1 MTQTMMLGGPEK
13 AALVLLSLGEDVA
26 SEVMKHL
33 DEEQLGNLRETAHRL
48 SRSQSMESVEQ
59 TFSEFEKAMSAP
71 VGFASPDPQAYM
83 RELAIRAFGAEKAA
97 ELFAEPVSKVEP
109 LDAIRS
115 ARVST
120 LAELLEDEHPQ
131 VAAVIASQLPRSQ
144 AAQVMSAMSPKKQTE
159 LLGRIASLKEI
170 PREIVQAASAA
181 LAKTLAASG
190 ALQQG
195 SARRDF
201 DGVSFAAGLLNELPS
216 SDSERILNEMTERY
230 GKVAPKIREAMFTFE
245 DLLRVNARGISA
257 LMREVSSESLLVAL
271 KTASEGLRD
280 HFLAAVSSR
289 AAASMR
295 DDLAVLP
302 PMKLSEVE
310 NAQREIVEAALR
322 LATDGR
328 LVLPGGASEKL
339 V

>member
-1 MTQTMMLGGPEK
+1 MTAPAGFGG
-13 AALVLLSLGEDVA
+13 
-26 SEVMKHL
+26 
-33 DEEQLGNLRETAHRL
+33 Q
-48 SRSQSMESVEQ
+48 
-59 TFSEFEKAMSAP
+59 
-71 VGFASPDPQAYM
+71 DPQAAL
-83 RELAIRAFGAEKAA
+83 RELAKRAFGPEKAA

-144 AAQVMSAMSPKKQTE
+144 AAQVMSAMSAKKQTE

-170 PREIVQAASAA
+170 PRETVQAASAA

-190 ALQQG
+190 ALSQN

-201 DGVSFAAGLLNELPS
+201 DGVSFAAGLLNELSS
-216 SDSERILNEMTERY
+216 SDSERILNEMNERY

-271 KTASEGLRD
+271 KTASESLRD